1 MSNLKQIDP
10 KDPEQRELLIKIIE
24 RFWELP
30 EHYQVVLKAFLEKAL
45 DGDKDANQISDDYN
59 AGEMTTVEL
68 WEKLQRRYVR
78 TELLA

>member
-1 MSNLKQIDP
+1 MPNLKQIEP

-45 DGDKDANQISDDYN
+45 DKDKEANQLSEDYN
-59 AGEMTTVEL
+59 AGKMTKVEL
-68 WEKLQRRYVR
+68 WE
-78 TELLA
+78 ELKRLERHVN